1 MREKR
6 YYKGM
11 KGSQG
16 KEKESYPLK
25 RKAIREISEREG
37 GFEER
42 GGKGDNKN

>member
-16 KEKESYPLK
+16 KEKERYPLK